1 MQIIGLCMIVKNE
14 AEVILRCLESAR
26 PIVNYVLIEDTGST
40 DGTQKIIRE
49 WLDRVGIPGEVY
61 DEPWQDF
68 AYNRSHALARLREN
82 KAVDYGLIIDADDV
96 LELPPG
102 FKTPHLKAD
111 SYTLEIWHHELRHWR
126 PHLVRNALPWRYE
139 GVLHEFL
146 SCPVGSDNRRTLPE
160 QRSQKRL
167 AGARIRISEEGAR
180 RQISG
185 SERYRSDAMILE
197 KALAAETDPF
207 LISRYTFYLAQS
219 YRDCGERQKA
229 LANYLKR
236 AELGFWDQEVF
247 VSLYQAAK
255 LKADLGL
262 DEEDVLSTYLRAQKV
277 CKDRAEALHGAASFC
292 RVKERFEQGYRFA
305 QRALGIK
312 VPAHG
317 LFLEHWIYDYGVL
330 DEYAITAYWIGKFD
344 DCLRACKRLLR
355 EGKIPPEMRDRIEQ
369 NARFARGKSSAR
381 QVTDRK
387 PGSPGSAP
395 SDRANEPSLSL
406 RKVYTERDV
415 NGAAFDQTACQVGA
429 KVLISS
435 TGRTGSYLL
444 CRAMIHH
451 GIGIPHEY
459 FNVVN
464 AAIIGARY
472 GLGTIT
478 SLDLE
483 TDGPT
488 RRAYIAALLERRT
501 KNGIFAAKI
510 HRGQFRQYF
519 ENAKHPELFQGANF
533 IHNYREDLI
542 AQAVSFHMSL
552 LTGRWGVDDDITTPP
567 ALSPQFFD
575 NHLIAKL
582 LVELA
587 VQDSEWRLFFAKNSI
602 RPLFLSYEAMKDDLG
617 AALRTIVNSFSLQLP
632 PQRFDYVEPP
642 VKEHRGA
649 AEPSKAEVKAGF
661 EQWLTH
667 HQSVRDEVF
676 TVFFR
681 AAEGLRAE
689 GRPFDE
695 VIAVYDRAS
704 TAAPHRAEALH
715 GASRIC
721 RWNNKFAEGYEY
733 AKRGLAIPPPT
744 SGQSI
749 QQWIYDYGLLDEFAV
764 NAYWIERYQDCL
776 DACQRLLREGKMPS
790 DMYDRVKRNA
800 DFATTKLRPAQLNVG

>member
-61 DEPWQDF
+61 EEPWQDF

-82 KAVDYGLIIDADDV
+82 KAVDYALIIDADDV

-102 FKTPHLKAD
+102 FKIPHLKAD

-126 PHLVRNALPWRYE
+126 PHLVRNALPWHYE

-146 SCPVGSDNRRTLPE
+146 SCPVGSDNRRTLPQE
-160 QRSQKRL
+160 RSQKRL
-167 AGARIRISEEGAR
+167 AGVRIRISEEGAR
-180 RQISG
+180 RRISG
-185 SERYRSDAMILE
+185 SERYRHDATILE

-277 CKDRAEALHGAASFC
+277 CRDRAEALHGAASFC

-312 VPAHG
+312 VPADG

-369 NARFARGKSSAR
+369 NARFARG
-381 QVTDRK
+381 
-387 PGSPGSAP
+387 GSTGSAP
-395 SDRANEPSLSL
+395 SDRADEPSLSL

-478 SLDLE
+478 SRGVLISPRFSSGEQKTEYSPPKYTGDNSDS
-483 TDGPT
+483 TSKT
-488 RRAYIAALLERRT
+488 RNIPNCS
-501 KNGIFAAKI
+501 KVPI
-510 HRGQFRQYF
+510 
-519 ENAKHPELFQGANF
+519 
-533 IHNYREDLI
+533 
-542 AQAVSFHMSL
+542 SF
-552 LTGRWGVDDDITTPP
+552 TT
-567 ALSPQFFD
+567 
-575 NHLIAKL
+575 IAK
-582 LVELA
+582 
-587 VQDSEWRLFFAKNSI
+587 
-602 RPLFLSYEAMKDDLG
+602 
-617 AALRTIVNSFSLQLP
+617 T
-632 PQRFDYVEPP
+632 
-642 VKEHRGA
+642 
-649 AEPSKAEVKAGF
+649 
-661 EQWLTH
+661 
-667 HQSVRDEVF
+667 
-676 TVFFR
+676 
-681 AAEGLRAE
+681 
-689 GRPFDE
+689 
-695 VIAVYDRAS
+695 
-704 TAAPHRAEALH
+704 
-715 GASRIC
+715 
-721 RWNNKFAEGYEY
+721 
-733 AKRGLAIPPPT
+733 
-744 SGQSI
+744 
-749 QQWIYDYGLLDEFAV
+749 
-764 NAYWIERYQDCL
+764 
-776 DACQRLLREGKMPS
+776 
-790 DMYDRVKRNA
+790 
-800 DFATTKLRPAQLNVG
+800 